1 MVKTL
6 SSAQVSAENIEVL
19 HSSKDYRKRLL
30 SLIQSATKRIYITA
44 LYVQDDEAGREVLH
58 ALYQAKQA
66 NAQLDIKVF
75 VDYHRAQ
82 RGLIGEEESLGNRAL
97 YLALEQ
103 EYKESI
109 DIHGVA
115 VKPKELLGVLHLKG
129 MVFDNTLLFS
139 GASINNIYMHVE
151 ERYRLDRYHV
161 IESIDVAN
169 SFANMLTQTFAD
181 SGLCPR
187 LNQIDLPSKEVQ
199 RKNITRLKA
208 KIKRT
213 HYVIEGR
220 IETIND
226 GINESNA
233 EGKES
238 SEHQSLKVTPLLG
251 FGRRKKQLNTAVR
264 NMVQQSQSSL
274 LIFTPYFNLPK
285 PLTRDVV
292 NALKRGVKVTL
303 VVGDK
308 TANDFYIK
316 NPEDFST
323 IGIIPYL
330 YEILLAKFLKRWKR
344 YLTSGLLEVRL
355 WKDGDN
361 SFHQKGII
369 ADQRVHLITGSN
381 LNPRAW
387 SLDIEN
393 GLLIDD
399 PEGTLKPSL
408 EAEKNKIFANTKAIE
423 CENSLQKINDYPEK
437 PKKLIKKINM
447 VRIDKILKR
456 FL

>member
-1 MVKTL
+1 MVKSP
-6 SSAQVSAENIEVL
+6 SSTRVSAENIEVL
-19 HSSKDYRKRLL
+19 HSSKDYRERLL
-30 SLIQSATKRIYITA
+30 ALIKSAKKRIYITA

-58 ALYQAKQA
+58 ALYQAKQV
-66 NAQLDIKVF
+66 NSQLDIKLF
-75 VDYHRAQ
+75 VDCHRAQ

-97 YLALEQ
+97 YLKLEN
-103 EYKESI
+103 ENEASI

-129 MVFDNTLLFS
+129 MVFDDCLLFS
-139 GASINNIYMHVE
+139 GASINNIYLHTE

-161 IESIDVAN
+161 IQSQLLAN
-169 SFANMLTQTFAD
+169 SFVNMLSETFVT

-187 LNQIDLPSKEVQ
+187 LNDEEMPSKEAQ

-208 KIKRT
+208 KFKRT
-213 HYVIEGR
+213 SYEVKA
-220 IETIND
+220 D
-226 GINESNA
+226 ESNVQTP
-233 EGKES
+233 S
-238 SEHQSLKVTPLLG
+238 VSITPLLG
-251 FGRRKKQLNTAVR
+251 FGRRKKQLNNAIRSV
-264 NMVQQSQSSL
+264 VQQSQSSL

-285 PLTRDVV
+285 SLTRDVIK
-292 NALKRGVKVTL
+292 ALKRGVKVTL

-344 YLTSGLLEVRL
+344 YLQSGLLEVRL
-355 WKDGDN
+355 WKDGEN
-361 SFHQKGII
+361 SFHQKGIV

-387 SLDIEN
+387 SLDLEN

-399 PEGTLKPSL
+399 PQGALKQGL
-408 EAEKNKIFANTKAIE
+408 ELEKSKVFANTHIL
-423 CENSLQKINDYPEK
+423 ENEQALDAINDYPEK